1 MVRRGRQPSPVGL
14 RNSERQ
20 KPAGG
25 QPSCWGWSSL
35 LWTGDSGTSVPTC
48 PLTAPGTRI
57 SASLFCW
64 MASWIPTPPL
74 HPGPCV
80 VTSLVL
86 TRAAPM
92 TIRLASSRCPLSWGV
107 GVAHAGPKCRLWR
120 PADLRSDPTSPRCY
134 SVSQFLI
141 LKAHP

>member
-20 KPAGG
+20 KPPGG
-25 QPSCWGWSSL
+25 QLSFWGGVLSF
-35 LWTGDSGTSVPTC
+35 GQDSGTSGPPC

-57 SASLFCW
+57 SASLLCW
-64 MASWIPTPPL
+64 VASWIPTPPL

-86 TRAAPM
+86 AKAAPM
-92 TIRLASSRCPLSWGV
+92 TICLASSHCPLSWEGH
-107 GVAHAGPKCRLWR
+107 HAGPKCRLWR
-120 PADLRSDPTSPRCY
+120 PTDLRSGLTSPLSY